1 VREHGTGE
9 TPEKGPPVNRDRN
22 KPKRVKVLL
31 DERSGQGHTERV
43 TPAVLERIHNE
54 AAPAWTRKEAT
65 A

>member
-1 VREHGTGE
+1 M
-9 TPEKGPPVNRDRN
+9 NRDRN

-65 A
+65 TA